1 MEAIIPLII
10 QLVSGGIGG
19 NIAGIA
25 KKLSLGSAGNSIVG
39 AIGGLLAGQG
49 MTHMITDSAQSMM
62 GGTIGQAVGSGVAGI
77 ILTAIIG
84 FIRNL
89 LARK

>member
-1 MEAIIPLII
+1 MENLIAIIV

-25 KKLSLGSAGNSIVG
+25 NKLSLGPTGNSIAG
-39 AIGGLLAGQG
+39 AIGGILGGQG
-49 MTHMITDSAQSMM
+49 MQQLLGTTADSALS
-62 GGTIGQAVGSGVAGI
+62 GAVGQAAGSGVAGI

-84 FIRNL
+84 FIRN
-89 LARK
+89 AFAKK

>member
-1 MEAIIPLII
+1 MQSIIPLII

-25 KKLSLGSAGNSIVG
+25 RRLSLGSTGNSIVG

-49 MTHMITDSAQSMM
+49 FTHMLTGSAQGMM
-62 GGTIGQAVGSGVAGI
+62 SGYLGQAVSSGIAGLV
-77 ILTAIIG
+77 LTAIIG

>member
-1 MEAIIPLII
+1 MESIISLII

-25 KKLSLGSAGNSIVG
+25 KRLSLGSAGNSIVG

-49 MTHMITDSAQSMM
+49 FSHMLTDTAQGMM
-62 GGTIGQAVGSGVAGI
+62 SGYLGQAVSSGVAGI